1 MDSKATHHFSLKFD
15 NLTNLFVFI
24 CDERQ
29 TCLAHSSYLFSSFF
43 NIFELFFRINTRYNP
58 FLKEFLENRTS
69 KNNLK
74 IIFNLYQIEFHM
86 KLALKK

>member
-1 MDSKATHHFSLKFD
+1 MKDKHVLHTRRICFLPSLTYLNYF
-15 NLTNLFVFI
+15 FI
-24 CDERQ
+24 K
-29 TCLAHSSYLFSSFF
+29 TLGA
-43 NIFELFFRINTRYNP
+43 IF
-58 FLKEFLENRTS
+58 FLKELLENRTS